1 MKNKKRMLGALA
13 TGLALMTGLVGCA
26 SGGALSGGGEGDEA
40 VYRWRMVTHQMP
52 GTSRYDKTILPF
64 VEHVEKA
71 SNGRLIIEP
80 FGGGNLFPATDT
92 FDAVATGTVEM
103 AAIYAGYWTGKDA
116 VFGLAPGLPGDP
128 ILEFDEHLERNAALE
143 PILTEAYADHG
154 ITNLGA
160 FDFAPIEILMSKVKI
175 DSVDDF
181 KGLNVRAAGTAAAF
195 YGALGSSAI
204 SLSAPE
210 INTALQLGTV
220 DAAEYN
226 DFLVN
231 QEMGLEEV
239 TDYVIEPAL
248 HVGANS
254 DKDLIANPKAW
265 DSLPDDL
272 KAIVLEARDVAMKSS
287 ATVYTEAN
295 EEARQAWID
304 AGVEMVTLP
313 EAEVEKMRV
322 VAANWLMEYKGS
334 SPLTT
339 RYVEEYARV
348 LHDLGYTEQA
358 KLFGFTG

>member
-1 MKNKKRMLGALA
+1 MKRKKKMLGVLA
-13 TGLALMTGLVGCA
+13 SGLAIMVGLVGCS
-26 SGGALSGGGEGDEA
+26 SGGALSGGGEGDDA
-40 VYRWRMVTHQMP
+40 VFRWRMVTHQIP
-52 GTSRYDKTILPF
+52 GTSRYDETILPF
-64 VEHVEKA
+64 VEHVKEA

-92 FDAVATGTVEM
+92 FDAVASGTVEM
-103 AAIYAGYWTGKDA
+103 AAIYAGYWTGKDP

-160 FDFAPIEILMSKVKI
+160 FDYAPIEILMSKVKI

-195 YGALGSSAI
+195 YGALGASAI

-210 INTALQLGTV
+210 IYTALQLGTV

-226 DFLVN
+226 DYLVN

-248 HVGANS
+248 HVGGNS
-254 DKDLIANPKAW
+254 DKDLIANPEAW

-272 KAIVLEARDVAMKSS
+272 KAIVVEARDIAMENS
-287 ATVYTEAN
+287 ATVYGAAN
-295 EEARQAWID
+295 EAARQSWID
-304 AGVEMVTLP
+304 SGVEIVTLP
-313 EAEVEKMRV
+313 DAEIEKMRV
-322 VAANWLMEYKGS
+322 IAAEWLMEFKDS
-334 SPLTT
+334 SELAT

-348 LHDLGYTEQA
+348 LHEMGYDEQA
-358 KLFGFTG
+358 KLVGYSG